1 MTPTMTTK
9 TSPKAAVANAN
20 WRRDLTVSLMLAA
33 GVLVSTCAFAAAWAA
48 THPQAFGA

>member
-1 MTPTMTTK
+1 MTTK
-9 TSPKAAVANAN
+9 TSPKAVAVASPAAQ
-20 WRRDLTVSLMLAA
+20 WRRDLMTSLMLAA